1 MSQCSATPESSG
13 DFILTE
19 RCCSFTG
26 ENQGS
31 FRNRG
36 AQGLK
41 RRLPRAGASRLGVW
55 GARWR
60 PLPGWGSWEPYRRR
74 SRGAAVRPLPRL
86 PASFR
91 GRPAGGAG
99 SPLGAPTASP
109 FAPRSR
115 LPSSLAGR
123 GGNSG
128 GPSGLRPRRGRGRRA
143 GAGMRSQWA
152 GREARGRGHTV
163 GAATGLRARREGAR
177 RARRP
182 ERGAGAAQV
191 PGRGRGRRSPRGGR
205 SLEGAVPAA
214 PPPPC
219 GRDRTSALTSRRQVR
234 RPLPGRRPPQAPSWR
249 EPIKAGDGAAADTP
263 CRPQPPPLDAR
274 QLLPRPTRRHH
285 VPPLGVRP
293 AQR

>member
-1 MSQCSATPESSG
+1 MLKKHHLPFLVSLSPLTFSFLFWVTMSQCSATPESSG

-31 FRNRG
+31 FRSRG

-41 RRLPRAGASRLGVW
+41 RGLPRAGASRLGVW

-86 PASFR
+86 RASFR

-205 SLEGAVPAA
+205 SLEGAAPAA
-214 PPPPC
+214 PPAPP
-219 GRDRTSALTSRRQVR
+219 
-234 RPLPGRRPPQAPSWR
+234 
-249 EPIKAGDGAAADTP
+249 AGGTA
-263 CRPQPPPLDAR
+263 PPPSPPAAR
-274 QLLPRPTRRHH
+274 SAGPSPAAGRPRHQ
-285 VPPLGVRP
+285 VGGSL
-293 AQR
+293 